1 MIVSIKSVGNFCYAP
16 LDTQI
21 IMTSLLY
28 KFPLELKTF
37 RFCLIFFHGDVS
49 SKEKKNSELSYL
61 VACSTTLLLTRGIFV
76 LGKCIAKVLYNR
88 S

>member
-37 RFCLIFFHGDVS
+37 RFCLIFFM
-49 SKEKKNSELSYL
+49 EMCLQTKKKLRAYISGGLQ
-61 VACSTTLLLTRGIFV
+61 
-76 LGKCIAKVLYNR
+76 
-88 S
+88 